1 MLRQRIAELKSAAAV
16 KAAETEGLR
25 AAAAGENE
33 RLRRRLADLE
43 RQHAERQKRVGVLQT
58 ASMNA
63 SVENERLLQRLRAA
77 EKPSLASAA
86 ESEKLGKRIAQ
97 LECDAREAAAKH
109 HRESDELRLHCAQ
122 LAQQAQ
128 TAVAA
133 RDVAILE
140 RDAAI
145 AAKRAVPIELRRQ
158 YDALEKQL
166 VVALTKLERS
176 TRREDQRRRA
186 FAASGKDAPLVRTRV
201 YRTAAFRVREREL
214 DVVRDARGHLEIGAV
229 VVEVVDGRADE
240 HADAHGLEARA
251 PDGG

>member
-1 MLRQRIAELKSAAAV
+1 MSGLHSCVAAQIIADHAV
-16 KAAETEGLR
+16 EW
-25 AAAAGENE
+25 
-33 RLRRRLADLE
+33 
-43 RQHAERQKRVGVLQT
+43 
-58 ASMNA
+58 
-63 SVENERLLQRLRAA
+63 
-77 EKPSLASAA
+77 
-86 ESEKLGKRIAQ
+86 KRIAQ

-145 AAKRAVPIELRRQ
+145 AAKRAVPVELRRQ

-176 TRREDQRRRA
+176 TRREDQWRRA
-186 FAASGKDAPLVRTRV
+186 FAASGKDAPL
-201 YRTAAFRVREREL
+201 
-214 DVVRDARGHLEIGAV
+214 
-229 VVEVVDGRADE
+229 
-240 HADAHGLEARA
+240 
-251 PDGG
+251 